1 MPISNFGLDEFV
13 SQELSKLTA
22 CAPQTL
28 AEAFPYRED
37 WLTHF
42 VLRRMFQNHIPS
54 DRAGAAFVLVRRTYA
69 ALDEW
74 ELACT
79 TSTGDVHKPAVYFKL
94 LRHLEGCLSALY
106 QGLEFARKSI
116 GTKLFEK
123 GDGSVYERLNW
134 VYNVS
139 RTT

>member
-1 MPISNFGLDEFV
+1 MAITSFGLDEFV

-22 CAPQTL
+22 CAPQSL

-42 VLRRMFQNHIPS
+42 VLRRMFQNHVPS
-54 DRAGAAFVLVRRTYA
+54 DKAGAAFVLVRRTYA

-79 TSTGDVHKPAVYFKL
+79 TATSNVHKPAVYFTGQCQVFLGHHSEAL
-94 LRHLEGCLSALY
+94 LRPIIAAVRIS
-106 QGLEFARKSI
+106 
-116 GTKLFEK
+116 
-123 GDGSVYERLNW
+123 
-134 VYNVS
+134 
-139 RTT
+139 